1 MCWLMLNTHN
11 HRQFSAVGRYIMK
24 KLQKTIILLFLVQ
37 ICFGQNLNIINNE
50 AIQFSLKQKK
60 DTIDFILVDTKTD
73 EKKPIF
79 LFCQGSLPMP
89 LFVKP
94 EKEDMWMI
102 GGGIT
107 NFDINEIKKNYHL
120 IVISMPRTPVIVN
133 EKHLNKSYCYIPNEK
148 EPDEFDKEYVKA
160 DFLENYEYR
169 AEKVLNFLRK
179 QKWVDNSKLIVA
191 GHSQGSKV
199 ATLIALNN
207 KKVTHLGLFGA
218 NPFGRIDQLIRDE
231 RKSAENKEIT
241 WEKADKNMEET
252 YQMYRD
258 SYDKN
263 TLKKNPDLL
272 AWKSFSRPLL
282 NDWLQIKIPTYLAY
296 GTNDIA
302 SDLCD
307 LVPLFYIQK
316 AKDNLTYKRYLNLE
330 HNFFEVNEDGTTNYE
345 KEHWKEVM
353 NEFIKWS
360 KK

>member
-1 MCWLMLNTHN
+1 
-11 HRQFSAVGRYIMK
+11 MK
-24 KLQKTIILLFLVQ
+24 KLQTTFFLILFVQ
-37 ICFGQNLNIINNE
+37 IIFGQKLDIINNQ
-50 AIQFSLKQKK
+50 AIQFTLKQKN
-60 DTIDFILVDTKTD
+60 DTINFILIDTKLD
-73 EKKPIF
+73 EIKPIF

-94 EKEDMWMI
+94 EKDNMWMI

-107 NFDINEIKKNYHL
+107 NFDIDEIKKNYHL
-120 IVISMPRTPVIVN
+120 VVISMPKTPVIVD
-133 EKHLNKSYCYIPNEK
+133 EKNLNKSYCYIPNTE
-148 EPDEFDKEYVKA
+148 EPDEFAKEYVKA

-218 NPFGRIDQLIRDE
+218 NPFGRIDQNIRNYRKEAE
-231 RKSAENKEIT
+231 RKEIT
-241 WEKADKNMEET
+241 WEKANEYIEKT
-252 YQMYRD
+252 YQMYKD

-263 TLKKNPDLL
+263 ALNKNPYLL
-272 AWKSFSRPLL
+272 AWKSFSRPLI
-282 NDWLQIKIPTYLAY
+282 NDWLQINTPTYLAY

-307 LVPLFYIQK
+307 LVPLFYIQN

-353 NEFIKWS
+353 NEFIKWT

>member
-1 MCWLMLNTHN
+1 M
-11 HRQFSAVGRYIMK
+11 R
-24 KLQKTIILLFLVQ
+24 KLRETIILIFLVQ
-37 ICFGQNLNIINNE
+37 ICFGQKLSIINNE
-50 AIQFSLKQKK
+50 AIHFSLKQKK
-60 DTIDFILVDTKTD
+60 DTIDFILIDTKTD
-73 EKKPIF
+73 VRKPII

-94 EKEDMWMI
+94 ETENIWMI
-102 GGGIT
+102 GGGVT
-107 NFDINEIKKNYHL
+107 NFDINQIKKNYHL
-120 IVISMPRTPVIVN
+120 IVISMPKTPVIVD

-148 EPDEFDKEYVKA
+148 EPNEFDKEYVKA

-169 AEKVLNFLRK
+169 AKKVLNFLRK
-179 QKWVDNSKLIVA
+179 QKWVDNSQLIVA

-207 KKVTHLGLFGA
+207 KRVTNLGLFSA
-218 NPFGRIDQLIRDE
+218 NPFGRIDQNIRAY
-231 RKSAENKEIT
+231 RKEAESKEIT
-241 WEKADKNMEET
+241 WVEANDKIENT
-252 YQMYRD
+252 YQMYKD

-263 TLKKNPDLL
+263 VLNKNPHLL

-307 LVPLFYIQK
+307 LVPIFYIQNE
-316 AKDNLTYKRYLNLE
+316 KDNLTYKRYLNLE

-345 KEHWKEVM
+345 NEHWKEVM
-353 NEFIKWS
+353 NEFIKWT